1 MSADLKQLD
10 ALLAQCMTFDA
21 RRLRRRLRA
30 LRDASTP
37 SRSKPR
43 RKPSSPD
50 SFDAI
55 LQDARN
61 SAARRAER
69 AARLPQPTFPPE
81 LPVSARHQEI
91 AQAISSHQVVV
102 LCGETGSGK
111 TTQLPKICLSLG
123 RGVSGLIGHTQ
134 PRRIAARSVAARIA
148 HELRSPLARDVGFA
162 IRFQDTIQPSAYVK
176 LMTDGL
182 LLAETQSDRLLEK
195 YDTLIID
202 EAHERSLNIDFLLG
216 YIKRILPRR
225 PDLKLIITSA
235 TIDPARFSAHFNNA
249 PVIEVSGRTYP
260 IETRYQPVSA
270 EDPDED
276 DPNLQDAIVS
286 AVRTTL
292 RETPGDTLV
301 FLSGEREI
309 RQTADALADAR
320 LNADVL
326 PLYARLTSDEQQRVF
341 EPHKKRRVILSTN
354 IAETSVTVPAITA
367 VVDPGFARISRY
379 SPRTKVQGLPVERI
393 SQASADQ
400 RKGRCGR
407 VAPGLCIRL
416 FSEEDHR
423 AQPAFTEPE
432 ILRSNLASVILQMKS
447 LHLGDVEGFP
457 FVDPPD
463 ARLIRDGLD
472 TLLELGAID
481 ETHHLTSL
489 GQELA
494 RLPVDPRIARMLL
507 AATRED
513 CLAEVLIIASA
524 LAVQDPRVRPSD
536 QQAAADTAHEQFRDE
551 TSDFL
556 AILNLWK
563 FWQGEKKQGASR
575 ARKACKSHFL
585 SYVRLREWED
595 VHRQLRSMMDKMG
608 YREAKDAAKPDAV
621 HRALLTGLLSSIGK
635 KSETREYQGPRDLRF
650 FIFPG
655 SGLFESAGKWVMAAE
670 LVRTSRLYARTIAR
684 IQPQWIERAAPHLVK
699 KHTSDPRWSSE
710 RAEAVTTERVTLW
723 GLEIISARPV
733 PLSASDPKLARE
745 LFIHHAL
752 VEGDLQ
758 RPPRFLA
765 HNLKLAQELQALEDK
780 ARRRDILADT
790 QRRYDFYDKHIPPTV
805 HSAHTLAS
813 WLDRASKS
821 NPKLL
826 LMFREDILAADASD
840 VTEDRFP
847 DALPLAETRAPL
859 QYRFD
864 PADNADG
871 ITITI
876 PAHALSQLSA
886 DRAEWLTPGRLPEKI
901 EELLRTLPKDL
912 RRRLVPLPEIAQR
925 FARDL
930 PFAQGPLLPALAARV
945 SAELSE
951 RISPDVFRA
960 EALPEHLRMRFRVVD
975 EKDKPLAEGRDLVAI
990 RRSLGVK
997 PDQGFGSADDP
1008 RFSRDRITSW
1018 DFGDLPDEAL
1028 IRVGGERVPAFP
1040 ALLDRGQS
1048 VSLRL
1053 LPTRAAADAATH
1065 QGLRRLFTLVAR
1077 EDLKRMLTRIPNRDR
1092 LRLLASTI
1100 AKPADP
1106 DAAITERIAERAY
1119 LSDPSLP
1126 PIRSNAAFT
1135 ARLDSGWNR
1144 LGPATDEVARAFHAA
1159 LESRQRAAALL
1170 SSLNAPAL
1178 AQLRV
1183 EAEWALNNLLPK
1195 DFLRALPWNALLS
1208 VPRYCAAIESRVRKA
1223 TTGGLP
1229 RDAQNAAE
1237 WADWWRKYVM
1247 LRRDADDAGRIS
1259 PALDRLRWLLEEYR
1273 VALFAQELGTSE
1285 PVSPKRLQ
1293 RALDEA
1299 SSSA

>member
-1 MSADLKQLD
+1 MSVDPSHIH
-10 ALLAQCMTFDA
+10 ALLPQCMTFDA

-30 LRDASTP
+30 LQDASTP
-37 SRSKPR
+37 SRQTR
-43 RKPSSPD
+43 RRAATRD
-50 SFDAI
+50 SLDAI
-55 LQDARN
+55 LQDARS
-61 SAARRAER
+61 SAARRADR
-69 AARLPQPTFPPE
+69 AERLPKPTFPPE
-81 LPVSARHQEI
+81 LPVSARHSEI

-111 TTQLPKICLSLG
+111 TTQLPKICLSLA
-123 RGVSGLIGHTQ
+123 RGVRGLIGHTQ

-148 HELRSPLARDVGFA
+148 HELHSPLGRDVGFA
-162 IRFQDTIQPSAYVK
+162 IRFQDAIQPSAYVK

-216 YIKRILPRR
+216 YVKRILPRR

-235 TIDPARFSAHFNNA
+235 TIDPARFSAHFFNA

-260 IETRYQPVSA
+260 IETRYTPVSA

-276 DPNLQDAIVS
+276 DPNLQDAIVA

-292 RETPGDTLV
+292 RDTPGDALV

-309 RQTADALADAR
+309 RQTAEALADAR
-320 LNADVL
+320 LNADIL

-341 EPHKKRRVILSTN
+341 EPHKKRRVVLATN
-354 IAETSVTVPAITA
+354 IAETSVTVPGVTA
-367 VVDPGFARISRY
+367 VIDPGFARISRY
-379 SPRTKVQGLPVERI
+379 SPRTKVQGLPVERV

-416 FSEEDHR
+416 YSEEDHR

-457 FVDPPD
+457 FIDPPD

-481 ETHHLTSL
+481 ESHHLTPM

-494 RLPVDPRIARMLL
+494 RLPVDPRIARMLI
-507 AATRED
+507 AAVGEH

-563 FWQGEKKQGASR
+563 FWQSEKKQGASR

-585 SYVRLREWED
+585 SYIRLREWED
-595 VHRQLRSMMDKMG
+595 VQRQLRSMMNKMG
-608 YREAKDAAKPDAV
+608 YHELPNPAKPDAI

-635 KSETREYQGPRDLRF
+635 KTDTREYQGPRELRF

-655 SGLFESAGKWVMAAE
+655 SGLFESPGKWVMCAE

-684 IQPQWIERAAPHLVK
+684 IQPQWVELVAPHLLK
-699 KHTSDPRWSSE
+699 RSTSEPRWSSE
-710 RAEAVTTERVTLW
+710 RAEAITTERATLW

-733 PLSASDPKLARE
+733 PLAASDPKLARE

-765 HNLKLAQELQALEDK
+765 HNLALALEVQTLEEK

-790 QRRYDFYDKHIPPTV
+790 QRRYDYYDKHIPLNV
-805 HSAHTLAS
+805 YSAQTLAR
-813 WLDRASKS
+813 WLDRASKN

-826 LMFREDILAADASD
+826 LMSREDLLAADAAD
-840 VTEDRFP
+840 ITEDRFP
-847 DALPLAETRAPL
+847 DALPLADTRAPL
-859 QYRFD
+859 QYRFE
-864 PADNADG
+864 PANPADG
-871 ITITI
+871 ITLTV

-901 EELLRTLPKDL
+901 EELLRALPKEL

-925 FARDL
+925 FAREL

-951 RISPDVFRA
+951 RVSPDAFRA
-960 EALPEHLRMRFRVVD
+960 DAIPEHLRMRFRVVD
-975 EKDKPLAEGRDLVAI
+975 EADKPLAEGRDLVSI

-997 PDQGFGSADDP
+997 PDQGFESADDP

-1018 DFGDLPDEAL
+1018 DFGDLPEEVL
-1028 IRVGGERVPAFP
+1028 IRIAAEHAHAYPAI
-1040 ALLDRGQS
+1040 LDRGQS

-1053 LPTRAAADAATH
+1053 LPSRAAAHAATH
-1065 QGLRRLFTLVAR
+1065 LGLRRLFTLVAR
-1077 EDLKRMLTRIPNRDR
+1077 EDLRRMLTRIPNRDR

-1100 AKPADP
+1100 SKPADLE
-1106 DAAITERIAERAY
+1106 AAILERIAERAY
-1119 LSDPSLP
+1119 LPDAP
-1126 PIRSNAAFT
+1126 PIRTRESFL
-1135 ARLDSGWNR
+1135 ARLESGWSR
-1144 LGPATDEVARAFHAA
+1144 LGPATDEVARALHAA

-1178 AQLRV
+1178 AQLRA
-1183 EAEWALNNLLPK
+1183 EAQWALNTLMPP
-1195 DFLRALPWNALLS
+1195 DALRTLPWTAILH
-1208 VPRYCAAIESRVRKA
+1208 VPRYGAAIESRIRKA
-1223 TTGGLP
+1223 TAGGLP
-1229 RDAQNAAE
+1229 RDAQHASE
-1237 WADWWRKYVM
+1237 WAEWWRKYVT
-1247 LRRDADDAGRIS
+1247 LRRDADDAGRAS

-1273 VALFAQELGTSE
+1273 VALFAQELGTAE

-1293 RALDEA
+1293 RALDDAA
-1299 SSSA
+1299 SPAS